1 MAGVVN
7 IFSMEFIKKQLTLDY
22 WNEGGWYEGR
32 LREVPDIL
40 SQGQTLDELE
50 DNVREDCADLLG
62 NVEYAKHR
70 GFAYLDPADIWN
82 ADLRLVELN
91 RFEAAVA
98 QLQTLSPDRAAKVFA
113 YIADLVDLEAFE
125 SRIDEDES
133 RRSQEENPGEE
144 DWQ

>member
-1 MAGVVN
+1 
-7 IFSMEFIKKQLTLDY
+7 MEFIKKQLTLDY
-22 WNEGGWYEGR
+22 WNEGGWFEGR

-50 DNVREDCADLLG
+50 ENLREDCADLVG
-62 NVEYAKHR
+62 DVEYARRR

-82 ADLRLVELN
+82 ADFKFIELN

-98 QLQTLSPDRAAKVFA
+98 QLQTLSPERAAKVFG
-113 YIADLVDLEAFE
+113 YIADFVDLEAFE
-125 SRIDEDES
+125 KRIDDDDLK
-133 RRSQEENPGEE
+133 RGQEEATGEE